1 MPDGALVNMP
11 DKLSPEQAQRL
22 SALYPEFAEKFTV
35 ASVQEPE
42 EPEVP
47 EVPQVPE
54 TPEDEGG
61 FFDAITNL
69 GGRVL
74 TGAGEEAYGSA
85 FILPE
90 EAEQSA
96 RAFLREGQEPPT
108 EELSIAENL
117 ATGVGSTLPYLGL
130 AGAAVLTAP
139 VSLPAAAAIGLSSI
153 ALGIASGAGEAA
165 QRAEAAGATED
176 QVSKAAALGTLPGA
190 LEFFAPLKIAT
201 RLRRVFGNQADDIAE
216 GVSCGAYWQG
226 SSRRSYH

>member
-1 MPDGALVNMP
+1 MPLVRMPDGALVNMP

-74 TGAGEEAYGSA
+74 TGAGEEFQRGAYGSA

-190 LEFFAPLKIAT
+190 RIFCPIK
-201 RLRRVFGNQADDIAE
+201 N
-216 GVSCGAYWQG
+216 
-226 SSRRSYH
+226 SYTVKESIR